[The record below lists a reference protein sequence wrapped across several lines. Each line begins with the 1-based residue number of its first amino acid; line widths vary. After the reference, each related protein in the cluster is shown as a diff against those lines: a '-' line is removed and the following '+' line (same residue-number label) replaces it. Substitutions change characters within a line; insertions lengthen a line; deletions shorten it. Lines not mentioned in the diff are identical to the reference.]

1 MSDYLYIDPRGR
13 RSGPFSEA
21 ELKLLA
27 SRGLLETDGHVELE
41 GLGSVWS
48 VGEVPWLSQRPA
60 ASVTQPTTPPPP
72 PPDAPAAPTASG
84 AHQPTLESLDHRCAA
99 AFSIPPQTPQDAFAR
114 ASSATP
120 SPLGAPLP
128 TSSCS
133 RAVFVILAI
142 LPACIGLF
150 GLHSIV
156 AGYTRRGIIAL
167 VLSIVT
173 CFGCCCIA
181 IPPCA
186 CLSVPVWIVL
196 FVLAIYDACTVKVD
210 AKGRALS

>member
-72 PPDAPAAPTASG
+72 PPDAAIVTSSTPLTSVSVIVTFVP
-84 AHQPTLESLDHRCAA
+84 
-99 AFSIPPQTPQDAFAR
+99 AFSVAATREEDA
-114 ASSATP
+114 
-120 SPLGAPLP
+120 
-128 TSSCS
+128 S
-133 RAVFVILAI
+133 R
-142 LPACIGLF
+142 
-150 GLHSIV
+150 
-156 AGYTRRGIIAL
+156 
-167 VLSIVT
+167 
-173 CFGCCCIA
+173 
-181 IPPCA
+181 
-186 CLSVPVWIVL
+186 
-196 FVLAIYDACTVKVD
+196 
-210 AKGRALS
+210 